1 MEILS
6 ISGAKDH
13 LEAVI
18 EKVING
24 EEVVLEKD
32 GKPVAKIV
40 PFEPAHQNRRLGM
53 FKGQI
58 RISDDFDDW
67 SEEEARALGLSL

>member
-40 PFEPAHQNRRLGM
+40 PFEPARQNRRLGM

>member
-40 PFEPAHQNRRLGM
+40 PFEPARQNRRLGM

-58 RISDDFDDW
+58 RISDDFDHW
-67 SEEEARALGLSL
+67 PEEEARALGLSL